1 MTSRSSRRRA
11 LADSLPAL
19 LLALSMVA
27 PAASVRAADPPGQP
41 KADAPASGKAGN
53 PCGPSNPC
61 GPAKKRK
68 KKGGE
73 NPCAPAAEPGAPKK
87 G

>member
-1 MTSRSSRRRA
+1 MTSRSSRRRP
-11 LADSLPAL
+11 LTDSLPAL

-27 PAASVRAADPPGQP
+27 PAASVRAADPPSQP
-41 KADAPASGKAGN
+41 KADAPAAPKAGN
-53 PCGPSNPC
+53 PCGP
-61 GPAKKRK
+61 AKKKK